1 MGEGVTAMQIYPDCN
16 AITRKIEVG
25 GLTKTQLT
33 HRLQQHSILINK
45 FGETLLRDERFTTSE
60 TKYSLKTVELS
71 VKDLGFPKGAT
82 MSQIFRQAGELGL
95 NLCPLELGPYLR
107 LTYFDQP
114 ESDKKRDSQKGDA
127 PSGSITIASEIV
139 SVDDEFPKGFYLRN
153 IKGEL
158 WLRGYIADDL
168 HVWNPKDR
176 FIFCETIIKR

>member
-1 MGEGVTAMQIYPDCN
+1 MMGEGVTTMQIYPNCD
-16 AITRKIEVG
+16 AITRTVVVG
-25 GLTKTQLT
+25 GLTKSQLT

-45 FGETLLRDERFTTSE
+45 FGETLLQDERFTTSE

-82 MSQIFRQAGELGL
+82 MSQIFRQASERGL

-107 LTYFDQP
+107 LIYLDQP
-114 ESDKKRDSQKGDA
+114 ESDKGRDSQEGHA
-127 PSGSITIASEIV
+127 PSGSITIASERV
-139 SVDDEFPKGFYLRN
+139 SADDEFPKGFYLRN

-168 HVWNPKDR
+168 HVWNSYDR
-176 FIFCETIIKR
+176 FIFGET